1 MQVQT
6 PLSGLLTAVRPGQR
20 LGVLGDGMLCS
31 VPVSAREKL
40 LLWLST
46 VPVLG
51 RHRVLQ
57 RAARRMERANQQVV
71 QTFVRQLEKIYPGS
85 PIPRE
90 VSHKLLQSPGAK
102 LCSARGVDPA
112 LLASI
117 NQKVHA
123 YQAVLAMTACPAL
136 ERTLSAQLAICRG
149 SSAVPGPAAF

>member
-1 MQVQT
+1 MQAQT
-6 PLSGLLTAVRPGQR
+6 PLSGFLTAVHPGQR
-20 LGVLGDGMLCS
+20 LGVMGDGVLGS
-31 VPVSAREKL
+31 VPVSGWERL

-51 RHRVLQ
+51 RLRVLQ
-57 RAARRMERANQQVV
+57 RAAKRMELANQQVV

-90 VSHKLLQSPGAK
+90 VSHKLLQSPGAR
-102 LCSARGVDPA
+102 LCSARGVDPE

-123 YQAVLAMTACPAL
+123 YQAVLVLTACPVL

-149 SSAVPGPAAF
+149 SSAAPGPAAS